1 VNRLV
6 FNSEAVK
13 LKQVICEI
21 HVLVTILA
29 NNKGQKLNG
38 EIKTMESIA
47 NKANKIKE
55 ELEASNN
62 NLS

>member
-6 FNSEAVK
+6 FNSEAIK

>member
-1 VNRLV
+1 MNRLV
-6 FNSEAVK
+6 FNSEAIK

-38 EIKTMESIA
+38 ELKTMESIA

>member
-1 VNRLV
+1 MNRLV
-6 FNSEAVK
+6 FNSEAIK